1 MDRQATEKSEREL
14 GDVTI
19 VQKLGYAR
27 NAYNARRGMLS
38 TTRLEALPSRSMPM
52 ALSRMASPD
61 ECGNG

>member
-19 VQKLGYAR
+19 VQKLGYAMHIHS
-27 NAYNARRGMLS
+27 ARRGMLS

-52 ALSRMASPD
+52 ALSRMASPG